1 MLQSD
6 LTCFNQ
12 AGCVNGEEFINGEC
26 VIIGHCPSNYAKNGF
41 GTCISLAEQTLAW
54 FPFMFC
60 ALIAFI
66 VALIS
71 KCSYR
76 ESFLIS
82 NFLMLMS
89 GLELMIYLVLMIQ
102 GFLWGSAAIGAL
114 VLLAFLFLIAANL
127 IWSLLCYR
135 K

>member
-1 MLQSD
+1 
-6 LTCFNQ
+6 
-12 AGCVNGEEFINGEC
+12 
-26 VIIGHCPSNYAKNGF
+26 
-41 GTCISLAEQTLAW
+41 
-54 FPFMFC
+54 MFC